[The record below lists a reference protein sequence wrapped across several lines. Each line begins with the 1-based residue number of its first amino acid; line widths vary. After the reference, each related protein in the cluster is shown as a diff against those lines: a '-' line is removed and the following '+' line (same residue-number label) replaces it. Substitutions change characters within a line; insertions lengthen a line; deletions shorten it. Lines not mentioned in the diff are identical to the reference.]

1 MMFYF
6 YQLEAT
12 LLMGGNKEPDTLMTP
27 LTPFS
32 RGCKPSVYR
41 HYGTLTPLNKNHARM
56 RARNR
61 M

>member
-12 LLMGGNKEPDTLMTP
+12 LLMSGNKEPDTLMTP

-41 HYGTLTPLNKNHARM
+41 HYGTLTPLN
-56 RARNR
+56 
-61 M
+61 